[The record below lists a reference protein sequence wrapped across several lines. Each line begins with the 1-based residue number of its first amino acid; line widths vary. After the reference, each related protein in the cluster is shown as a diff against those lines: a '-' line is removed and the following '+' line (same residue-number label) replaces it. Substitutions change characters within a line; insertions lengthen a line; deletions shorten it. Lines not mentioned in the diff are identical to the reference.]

1 MQQEQ
6 YIPIKVVITDDHHLV
21 IEGLRKVLDPLP
33 QIEVIASYT
42 RAGALLKGLQYSV
55 PDVLLLD
62 LQLPD
67 QPGYEI
73 IKDLIRDYPQMRILI
88 LSGVESHYYIKD
100 MIRQGCH
107 GYLLK
112 STTGQDILATAIQE
126 VHKGSM
132 FLDPSIRA
140 ELLQEMLQN
149 KKKKESI
156 HPQITVREKEVLGLI
171 VQEFDNQ
178 EIAKKLFISLRTVEN
193 HRYNLLQ
200 KLDVKNTVGLVKV
213 AIQMGLLDQESL

>member
-1 MQQEQ
+1 MSAEQQP
-6 YIPIKVVITDDHHLV
+6 PIKVVITDDHHLV

-42 RAGALLKGLQYSV
+42 RAGALLKGLHTAV

-67 QPGYEI
+67 QPAYEI
-73 IKDLIRDYPQMRILI
+73 VEDLIRDYPDMRILI
-88 LSGVESHYYIKD
+88 LSAVESHYYIKD
-100 MIRQGCH
+100 MINQGCQ

-112 STTGQDILATAIQE
+112 SATDQDTLATAIQE
-126 VHKGSM
+126 VYDGSL

-140 ELLQEMLQN
+140 DLLQEMLQTKR
-149 KKKKESI
+149 KKNSLQ
-156 HPQITVREKEVLGLI
+156 PRITAREKEVLALI

-178 EIAKKLFISLRTVEN
+178 EIAKKLCISSRTVEN

-200 KLDVKNTVGLVKV
+200 KLDVKNSVGLVRV
-213 AIQMGLLDQESL
+213 ALQMGLLDQKPL